1 MGDHIP
7 PSSIGPGRGMGAAST
22 GPGKAVR
29 PQGMGPKK
37 GGRKSSAVNPL
48 KGGNAVG
55 NPSMREPSMMP
66 KGHGVYGRT
75 PNVEKDGDPLS
86 RRSPN
91 KKPGNNSF
99 F

>member
-7 PSSIGPGRGMGAAST
+7 PSSIGPGRGMGPGRSMGAAST
-22 GPGKAVR
+22 GPERMKRKLGGPSGK
-29 PQGMGPKK
+29 GSGLEK
-37 GGRKSSAVNPL
+37 GGRGLGKD
-48 KGGNAVG
+48 
-55 NPSMREPSMMP
+55 PSMMP

-75 PNVEKDGDPLS
+75 PNVEKDGDPMS